1 LYSKR
6 LDLRGLEPVPQFGF
20 RFPIYLVLTAMG
32 YASGIDAKAAVPAT
46 DLLYAV
52 AIGMVVLAFPIYA
65 VQKAVSLTTS
75 LTISSVAAIAPLI
88 VFGLQVLEGRVD
100 YSNSTSVGLAVYFM
114 GAIIAAVGSAHA
126 ATRTKSLA

>member
-1 LYSKR
+1 MKLALG

-65 VQKAVSLTTS
+65 VQKAVSLT
-75 LTISSVAAIAPLI
+75 ISSVAAIAPLI